1 MSKVEDAQENEKKNE
16 NRKTKNQNRK
26 KVKKKRKTLKNVT
39 KHIEMKK
46 PYLYSSTKI
55 RSPANLLYFCKS
67 SSIYV
72 KKIVARAPYILHIIN
87 GRIVKQME

>member
-55 RSPANLLYFCKS
+55 RSPANLLYFVS
-67 SSIYV
+67 Q
-72 KKIVARAPYILHIIN
+72 ARFMLK
-87 GRIVKQME
+87 R